1 MQKMLSSSV
10 LLRVL
15 NIGIRGGTVLGR
27 FMLIIFLAKFLPK
40 SELGK
45 FGVFVATVLL
55 CVLLVSFEF
64 NKYMYRE
71 LFAHGKD
78 VRAKILNTHLKAVL
92 CLYFFSVPL
101 IYSIFHFGL
110 ISTDYIFHFYAV
122 LFLVLVSLEMEAL
135 LVVLGNQL
143 PASFIF
149 CTQTSLWVFF
159 AVPVLYLF
167 PEYRSLEF
175 VYSSWIMGATLS
187 ILVALWFL
195 RKSNVTISSRGMGGE
210 WVRKGFKKCVIFLL
224 SSLMLKLLLTIDR
237 YAMEFHATPEMVG
250 TYVFY
255 VSVVMGVFNFLEPA
269 VFSFIYP
276 RLLRFHKETNHKGYE
291 AAHKELI
298 YSTVIGVAVLSFA
311 LGYIVPLVIK
321 LLGLHAYEHDLGS
334 LWFVISAGAFYM
346 LGFIPH
352 YVLYS
357 RGRFNW
363 LSYANAA
370 ALGSFLIAF
379 SSLPLHSEIS
389 LVACS
394 LLIAFFV
401 SGAVK
406 LYAAYLLPYE
416 YVRNV

>member
-1 MQKMLSSSV
+1 MQRLLSSRV
-10 LLRVL
+10 LLRLL

-71 LFAHGKD
+71 LFAHGED
-78 VRAKILNTHLKAVL
+78 VRAKILNTHLKAVF
-92 CLYFFSVPL
+92 CLYLFSVPL
-101 IYSIFHFGL
+101 IYTVFHFGL

-159 AVPVLYLF
+159 AIPVLYLF

-187 ILVALWFL
+187 IVVALWFL
-195 RKSNVTISSRGMGGE
+195 RKNKVTISSRGMGGE
-210 WVRKGFKKCVIFLL
+210 WVRKGFKKCAIFLL

-237 YAMEFHATPEMVG
+237 YTMEFHATPEMVG

-269 VFSFIYP
+269 VFSFVYP
-276 RLLRFHKETNHKGYE
+276 RLLRFHKEANHNGYE

-298 YSTVIGVAVLSFA
+298 YSTVIGVALLSFA
-311 LGYIVPLVIK
+311 LGYIVPQVIK

-334 LWFVISAGAFYM
+334 LWFVISAGAVYM

-370 ALGSFLIAF
+370 ALGAFLVAV
-379 SSLPLHSEIS
+379 SSLPFHSVIS

-394 LLIAFFV
+394 LLTAFFV
-401 SGAVK
+401 SGVVK

-416 YVRNV
+416 YARNV